1 MEIPSGYFG
10 KIYSRS
16 SLLKKN
22 FISCDAGVIDSDFR
36 ATILVLMTRN
46 SNKLLLI
53 KPGQTIAQIVF
64 HKKGEFVF

>member
-22 FISCDAGVIDSDFR
+22 FNSCDAGVIDSDFR
-36 ATILVLMTRN
+36 ATVLVLMMSN

-53 KPGQTIAQIVF
+53 KLGQTIAQIAYY
-64 HKKGEFVF
+64 KKGEFVF